1 MMRATRSANT
11 VTPRDLA
18 ARLKRDHPE
27 VAARLA
33 MTTPSSLRTEVLTVR
48 TVPEK
53 SASDELHRWWKR
65 ARLRE
70 REQFLADV
78 TSEHRCRVERAKT
91 QIDAMTSEGQ
101 RDLLRYFDELDRA
114 NPDVTSTISH
124 PQPSPT
130 LSSSHNLRS
139 MPGWLRLFNLIQD
152 FRRPPR

>member
-1 MMRATRSANT
+1 MMMRATRSTNN

-33 MTTPSSLRTEVLTVR
+33 MTTPSSLRTEALTVR

-65 ARLRE
+65 ARPHE

-78 TSEHRCRVERAKT
+78 TSEHRSRVERAKT
-91 QIDAMTSEGQ
+91 QIDAMTSEERGH
-101 RDLLRYFDELDRA
+101 LLHYFDEFDGA
-114 NPDVTSTISH
+114 NPDVTSTISQ
-124 PQPSPT
+124 PQHSPI
-130 LSSSHNLRS
+130 LSSRHNSRS
-139 MPGWLRLFNLIQD
+139 GWLRFFNLIQD
-152 FRRPPR
+152 FRRPSR